1 MEKRERS
8 EIFRKNLL
16 IALET
21 ANLKQAQLADRAKI
35 DRSTLGQLLNE
46 KEPRLP
52 NSHTLAEIAEV
63 LGVSSDWLI
72 GLSQQ
77 AQPITT
83 FLDSALNFKMST
95 ERTPTDANLDK
106 WHVEAAGYKI
116 RHVPNTLPDMLK
128 TQDVLRYE
136 YRDYV
141 LKTGDQA
148 IADRNIRQD
157 YARLPDTEMEIC
169 IPNQRF
175 EQLSDGTGI
184 WADLSP
190 EKRMAQID
198 YMARLADEL
207 YPRVR
212 IYGFDLKTHY
222 SVPITVFGPLR
233 AAIYIG
239 QGYFVLNTT
248 DHIRSLARHFDEL
261 VRNAT
266 VQAHEMSE
274 WMRAHVSKQEN
285 SQ

>member
-1 MEKRERS
+1 MDKRERS

-16 IALET
+16 RALE
-21 ANLKQAQLADRAKI
+21 AAELKQSQLADRAQI

-46 KEPRLP
+46 SEPRLP

-72 GLSQQ
+72 GLSQE

-83 FLDSALNFKMST
+83 FLDSALNFKVTT
-95 ERTPTDANLDK
+95 ERTPTDANLEK
-106 WHVEAAGYKI
+106 WHMEAAGYKI

-148 IADRNIRQD
+148 IADRNTRQN

-169 IPNQRF
+169 VPIQRF
-175 EQLSDGTGI
+175 TQLAEGTGI
-184 WADLSP
+184 WDGLSRR
-190 EKRMAQID
+190 KRLTQID
-198 YMARLADEL
+198 YMARLTEEL

-212 IYGFDLKTHY
+212 MYGFDLKTHY
-222 SVPITVFGPLR
+222 SVPITIFGPLR

-248 DHIRSLARHFDEL
+248 DHVRSLARHFDEL

-266 VQAHEMSE
+266 VQAHEMSD
-274 WMRAHVSKQEN
+274 WMRTQLTG
-285 SQ
+285 